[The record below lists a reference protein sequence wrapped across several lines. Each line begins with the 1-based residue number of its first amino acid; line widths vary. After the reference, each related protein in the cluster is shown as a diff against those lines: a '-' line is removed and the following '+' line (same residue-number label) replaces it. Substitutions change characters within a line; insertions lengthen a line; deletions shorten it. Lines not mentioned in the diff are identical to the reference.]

1 MIEKRD
7 FGSTGHQ
14 STVTLFGGAS
24 LSQVSQEEA
33 NETLEV
39 LLEYGVNHIDTA
51 ASYGESEL
59 RIGPWMEEYRDRFFL
74 ATKTEGRTYEEA
86 KKEIRSS
93 LERLR
98 VDRIDL
104 LQLHN
109 LIQPDEWET
118 VFGEGGA
125 LEAAVEARE
134 EGLVRFLGVT
144 GHSLRAPEMHRKSL
158 EEYDFDSVLLPFN
171 FTMMQ
176 NDQYARN
183 FEELVEVCE
192 DRGVA
197 IQTIKS
203 LARRRWREGEQDRA
217 TWYKP
222 LEEQEYIDRAVSWVL
237 GRSGFFLNT
246 VGDIDLL
253 PKVLGAAERFSSRP
267 PEKEMEKM
275 VSEKGMEALWPE

>member
-1 MIEKRD
+1 MIEKRE

-24 LSQVSQEEA
+24 LSEVTQEEA

-39 LLEYGVNHIDTA
+39 LLDYGVNHIDTA

-74 ATKTEGRTYEEA
+74 ATKTEQRSYEEA
-86 KKEIRSS
+86 KKEIRNS

-98 VDRIDL
+98 VDQIDL

-118 VFGEGGA
+118 VFGENGA
-125 LEAAVEARE
+125 LEAAVEAKE

-158 EEYDFDSVLLPFN
+158 QEYDFDSVLLPLN

-176 NDQYARN
+176 NDQYAGD
-183 FEELVEVCE
+183 FEELVELCE
-192 DRGVA
+192 ARGVA

-203 LARRRWREGEQDRA
+203 LARRRWREGEQDRS

-222 LEEQEYIDRAVSWVL
+222 LEEQEYIDRAVSWVI
-237 GRSGFFLNT
+237 GRSEFFLNT

-253 PKVLGAAERFSSRP
+253 PKVLDAADRFSARP
-267 PEKEMEKM
+267 SDEDMEQMISEKEMK
-275 VSEKGMEALWPE
+275 ALWPE

>member
-1 MIEKRD
+1 MIEKRE

-24 LSQVSQEEA
+24 LSEVTQEEA

-39 LLEYGVNHIDTA
+39 LLDYGVNHIDTA
-51 ASYGESEL
+51 ASYGDSEL
-59 RIGPWMEEYRDRFFL
+59 RIGPWMEEYRDQFFL

-98 VDRIDL
+98 VDQVDL

-118 VFGEGGA
+118 VFGGNGA
-125 LEAAVEARE
+125 LEAAVEAKE

-144 GHSLRAPEMHRKSL
+144 GHSLRAPKMHRKSL

-176 NDQYARN
+176 NGQYAED
-183 FEELVEVCE
+183 FEELVELCE
-192 DRGVA
+192 ARGVA

-203 LARRRWREGEQDRA
+203 LSRRRWREGEQDRA

-222 LEEQEYIDRAVSWVL
+222 LEDQEYIDRAVSWVT
-237 GRSGFFLNT
+237 GRSEFFLNT
-246 VGDIDLL
+246 VGDIELL
-253 PKVLGAAERFSSRP
+253 PKVLDAADRFSARP
-267 PEKEMEKM
+267 SEEEMEEM
-275 VSEKGMEALWPE
+275 VSEKGMKALWPE